1 MQTKKNQSTMI
12 DEYISKFPKDVRDV
26 LEELRLAIKK
36 TAPKAKETIRYGI
49 PTFTLN
55 GNLVHFAAFK
65 NHIGFYP
72 TPSAIEAFKKE
83 LSPFKQSKGTV
94 QFPLDKPI
102 PLELVKKIV
111 EFRVQDNTSSKK

>member
-26 LEELRLAIKK
+26 LEVLRLAIKK
-36 TAPKAKETIRYGI
+36 TAPKAKEAIRYGI

-94 QFPLDKPI
+94 RFPLDKPI

>member
-94 QFPLDKPI
+94 RFPLDKPI

-111 EFRVQDNTSSKK
+111 EFRVQNNTSNKK

>member
-102 PLELVKKIV
+102 PLELVKRIV

>member
-1 MQTKKNQSTMI
+1 MQTKKNQSTSI
-12 DEYISKFPKDVRDV
+12 DEYISNFPKDVRDV
-26 LEELRLAIKK
+26 LEELRLVINK

>member
-55 GNLVHFAAFK
+55 GNLVHFEAFK

>member
-111 EFRVQDNTSSKK
+111 DFRVQQNTSNKT